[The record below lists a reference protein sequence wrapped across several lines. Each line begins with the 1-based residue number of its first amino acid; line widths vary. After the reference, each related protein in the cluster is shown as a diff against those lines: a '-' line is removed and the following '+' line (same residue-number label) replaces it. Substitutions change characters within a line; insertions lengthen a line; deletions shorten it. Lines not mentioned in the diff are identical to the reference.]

1 MPRRRLSVALGGA
14 CVLATLFG
22 APSAA
27 SQTCFSATPYSFL
40 ATGGPGSADFTVSLP
55 AGNYSV
61 TLDTWDGY
69 ENRSDSARQRGERVA
84 LDLLD
89 GSGVLA
95 STPPT
100 ADLTDFVE
108 SAESSSTFSLTID
121 RAATVARV
129 RHAPAGDGAD
139 SVFAAGIAIC
149 PVAAP
154 TTTTAAPSTTVP
166 PTTVPP
172 TTTAPTT
179 VPPTTAPPT
188 TVDNTTSTTS
198 PGRSLPGG
206 PILRQRTTTTTAPP
220 TTVAAPGETDPTPA
234 SSTPFTTTGPTSGVN
249 AAPSTT
255 APLDEDREV
264 RVLRQT
270 TLNTIDQD
278 GSERETLP
286 FTGATSPWL
295 IGVAMVAAGIVLAQA
310 TTRTS
315 SD

>member
-1 MPRRRLSVALGGA
+1 MPR
-14 CVLATLFG
+14 C
-22 APSAA
+22 
-27 SQTCFSATPYSFL
+27 
-40 ATGGPGSADFTVSLP
+40 
-55 AGNYSV
+55 
-61 TLDTWDGY
+61 
-69 ENRSDSARQRGERVA
+69 GE
-84 LDLLD
+84 
-89 GSGVLA
+89 
-95 STPPT
+95 
-100 ADLTDFVE
+100 
-108 SAESSSTFSLTID
+108 LTID

-166 PTTVPP
+166 PTT
-172 TTTAPTT
+172 TAPTT
-179 VPPTTAPPT
+179 VPPTTVPPT

-220 TTVAAPGETDPTPA
+220 TTVTAPSETEPPPA
-234 SSTPFTTTGPTSGVN
+234 SSTPSTTTGPTSGVN

-255 APLDEDREV
+255 APLDEDGEV

-310 TTRTS
+310 TTRAS